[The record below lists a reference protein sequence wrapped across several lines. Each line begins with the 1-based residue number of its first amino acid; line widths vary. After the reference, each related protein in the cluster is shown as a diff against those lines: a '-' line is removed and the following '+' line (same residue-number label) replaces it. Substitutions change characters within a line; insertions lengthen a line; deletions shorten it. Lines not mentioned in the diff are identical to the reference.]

1 MMAMMMAKLFLF
13 ATTLSN
19 APVARDRLSLCVSRS
34 ELDRL
39 TLRRP
44 LHHRMLEFDRLTLDL
59 TLHILELVPH
69 LQIPAPEQ
77 KVDTRR
83 CSRAWRR
90 ESLLW
95 WTRGAAVRTSICSHC
110 CCCCYCICGPTRSPQ
125 AASFLFGPRPLPIGI
140 CESKDPFR
148 FFSASGPHCR
158 LLSPHLSQV
167 KTTPGQASNPG
178 PKRAC

>member
-1 MMAMMMAKLFLF
+1 
-13 ATTLSN
+13 
-19 APVARDRLSLCVSRS
+19 
-34 ELDRL
+34 
-39 TLRRP
+39 
-44 LHHRMLEFDRLTLDL
+44 MLELDRLTLDL

-77 KVDTRR
+77 KVRATRKPSVVDTRR
-83 CSRAWRR
+83 C
-90 ESLLW
+90 
-95 WTRGAAVRTSICSHC
+95 CSHQHLFALLLLLLLHLRANQEPP
-110 CCCCYCICGPTRSPQ
+110 GRKFFVWSK
-125 AASFLFGPRPLPIGI
+125 AATNRYMRVQRPV
-140 CESKDPFR
+140 S

>member
-13 ATTLSN
+13 ATVLSN
-19 APVARDRLSLCVSRS
+19 APAARDRFSLCVSRS
-34 ELDRL
+34 VLDRL
-39 TLRRP
+39 TLCRP
-44 LHHRMLEFDRLTLDL
+44 LHHRMLELDRLTLDL

-77 KVDTRR
+77 KVTATRKPSVVDTRR
-83 CSRAWRR
+83 C
-90 ESLLW
+90 
-95 WTRGAAVRTSICSHC
+95 CSHQ
-110 CCCCYCICGPTRSPQ
+110 PLFALLLLLLLHLRANQEPP
-125 AASFLFGPRPLPIGI
+125 AASSLFGPRPLPVGI

-167 KTTPGQASNPG
+167 QTTPGQASNLG